1 MLGIILTGHG
11 SFATGL
17 YEAATQIIGKQP
29 QFTAIN
35 FPDGMSSEQ
44 LEEQL
49 HQAFQETNCGD
60 GVLFLTDIVGGS
72 PFRLAAVLSYQ
83 HKNIEVISGVNMPLL
98 LEILL
103 LRENLDITTI
113 RQETIENGKQ
123 TITSLWHEHQK
134 QSTIDKE
141 CSDGI

>member
-17 YEAATQIIGKQP
+17 YEAATQIIGQQM

-35 FPDGMSSEQ
+35 FQDGMSSEQ
-44 LEEQL
+44 LEQRL
-49 HQAFQETNCGD
+49 NIALKQCDTGQ
-60 GVLFLTDIVGGS
+60 GVVFLTDIVGGS
-72 PFRLAAVLSYQ
+72 PFRLAAMLSYQ
-83 HKNIEVISGVNMPLL
+83 NNNIEVISGTNMPLL

-103 LRENLDITTI
+103 QREDIDLPTI
-113 RQETIENGKQ
+113 RQETIENGKK

-134 QSTIDKE
+134 KSPLDE
-141 CSDGI
+141 VCSDGI

>member
-60 GVLFLTDIVGGS
+60 GVL
-72 PFRLAAVLSYQ
+72 SYQ
-83 HKNIEVISGVNMPLL
+83 HQNIEVISGVNMPLL

-123 TITSLWHEHQK
+123 TITSLWH
-134 QSTIDKE
+134 
-141 CSDGI
+141 